1 MRVTSYFNGEVWM
14 TGEVIAF
21 LPDRI
26 AVVKNDANGF
36 LSTLDINSLK
46 VIENDNELDRVDKL
60 KQKNERLVEALKFYE
75 NCSSLMLKQRDLP
88 IDPVLGRSV
97 LTEKHIQDNGD
108 VARQI
113 LKEIGEE

>member
-21 LPDRI
+21 LPDRT

-46 VIENDNELDRVDKL
+46 IVENDTQLDKL
-60 KQKNERLVEALKFYE
+60 KSFLREIKNELSPFTHEDAILDVNVRIRE
-75 NCSSLMLKQRDLP
+75 
-88 IDPVLGRSV
+88 ILG
-97 LTEKHIQDNGD
+97 E
-108 VARQI
+108 
-113 LKEIGEE
+113 